1 MEETER
7 GMLWRV
13 FSSKT
18 KKTRKIP
25 VQKEVA
31 ILTRRLLKTAPKGSG
46 KPLFR
51 NTKGRPWQRMNG
63 VVRFLALKT
72 ETWLESGSN
81 ETEVLVL
88 FLPTHVRIACSPAS
102 GPAALAVPLR
112 TLAELMGDTPAT
124 TFNHYGREWGQHYQ
138 APLWAAIGA
147 GKPSPRTTEKATYS
161 AWGLKLIR
169 TEAVA
174 NRCP

>member
-63 VVRFLALKT
+63 VVRFLAHQA

-88 FLPTHVRIACSPAS
+88 FLPAHVRAS
-102 GPAALAVPLR
+102 HARRLLDR
-112 TLAELMGDTPAT
+112 RHWL
-124 TFNHYGREWGQHYQ
+124 FH
-138 APLWAAIGA
+138 
-147 GKPSPRTTEKATYS
+147 
-161 AWGLKLIR
+161 
-169 TEAVA
+169 
-174 NRCP
+174 